1 MANDDL
7 AMQGAKAS
15 AAIVLNKSS
24 WNVPVPASVN
34 FMVLASVS
42 VDSINSLASGRCG
55 SYFKSIIFRF
65 IKQLSTVATDALV
78 LKHQAISIHSADT
91 EV

>member
-1 MANDDL
+1 MANEDL

-15 AAIVLNKSS
+15 AAIVLTKSS
-24 WNVPVPASVN
+24 WNVPVPAPVN
-34 FMVLASVS
+34 FMVLASMS
-42 VDSINSLASGRCG
+42 VDSINSMASGRCG

-65 IKQLSTVATDALV
+65 IKLSTVATDALV
-78 LKHQAISIHSADT
+78 LKNQAISIHSADT